1 MKQPFAIIVMQ
12 QTEEYYNV
20 NSQNSILLIT
30 LSLCDSKVNGYKRHK
45 SAANYGLLAKGGE
58 EVSMDGYSE

>member
-1 MKQPFAIIVMQ
+1 MKQPFAIVMQ
-12 QTEEYYNV
+12 QTEEYYNE

-45 SAANYGLLAKGGE
+45 SAAN
-58 EVSMDGYSE
+58 

>member
-1 MKQPFAIIVMQ
+1 MKQPFAIVMQ

-30 LSLCDSKVNGYKRHK
+30 LSLCASKVKGYKRHK
-45 SAANYGLLAKGGE
+45 SAAN
-58 EVSMDGYSE
+58 